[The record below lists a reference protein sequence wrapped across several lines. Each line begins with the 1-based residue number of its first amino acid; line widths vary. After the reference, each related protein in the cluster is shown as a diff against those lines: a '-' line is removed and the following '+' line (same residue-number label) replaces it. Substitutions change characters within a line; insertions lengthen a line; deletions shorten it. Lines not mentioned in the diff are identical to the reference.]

1 MKPSISETND
11 AVLRHTEA
19 QLEASILSLFGGF
32 PSLCGFSVQERS
44 EGSAA
49 TLEGGLYLA
58 AVGLYPLPG
67 VDETKL
73 IYEEIRLTLIELLD
87 ERPEARALLS
97 GRTFA
102 RALH

>member
-1 MKPSISETND
+1 MKPSMNTAHDTGLSHI
-11 AVLRHTEA
+11 AA
-19 QLEASILSLFGGF
+19 QLEASIGNLFGGF

-49 TLEGGLYLA
+49 ALESGLYLT

-67 VDETKL
+67 VEETRL
-73 IYEEIRLTLIELLD
+73 IYEEIRLTLVELID
-87 ERPEARALLS
+87 ERPEARQLLS

-102 RALH
+102 RTLQ